1 MKVVGTLK
9 MHTKGQVCSVDICTL
24 QEMAAKVMR
33 KEDISSEEQQK
44 LYSIIGK
51 QPQFSGSPVTKSC
64 TTP

>member
-9 MHTKGQVCSVDICTL
+9 MHTKGQVSSVDICTL

-44 LYSIIGK
+44 PHSIIGK
-51 QPQFSGSPVTKSC
+51 QPQFSGSPVTK
-64 TTP
+64 